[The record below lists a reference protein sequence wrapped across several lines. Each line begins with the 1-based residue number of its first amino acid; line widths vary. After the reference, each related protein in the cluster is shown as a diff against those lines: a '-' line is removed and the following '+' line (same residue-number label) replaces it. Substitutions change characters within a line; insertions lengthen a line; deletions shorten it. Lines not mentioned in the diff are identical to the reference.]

1 MKGSGFKDVLSS
13 TGNHS
18 GQSERDV
25 SVRKNGRIQVT
36 EELTGSGDE
45 VVSS

>member
-1 MKGSGFKDVLSS
+1 MGGGRMD
-13 TGNHS
+13 GM
-18 GQSERDV
+18 RDRG
-25 SVRKNGRIQVT
+25 RKNGRIQVT